1 MIGPIPFEYI
11 QTQSTK
17 MSGPG
22 IIAGIS
28 RMIRYASESRRFAT
42 RSTSTAI
49 TIGRNTMPGRKIA
62 VKIAARI
69 SPSRT
74 SGSWNASM

>member
-11 QTQSTK
+11 HPQRMK

-22 IIAGIS
+22 IIAGMSRIS
-28 RMIRYASESRRFAT
+28 RYVAASLWFAT

-49 TIGRNTMPGRKIA
+49 TIGRKIIPGRKIA
-62 VKIAARI
+62 VKIAAVR

-74 SGSWNASM
+74 SGSWTAST